1 VYHVVDGC
9 FLCSTSGNALNSSP
23 AQPHR
28 PSYDTPQAGQSDSS
42 GTESS
47 NRESGSHNLW
57 TGAEIGGITAIC
69 LLVPVPLILL
79 GLLYFR
85 WRKHEEKIVYE
96 KNGGWGPWLL
106 HFISPV
112 RQGMLC
118 QLAV

>member
-1 VYHVVDGC
+1 LLIYHVVDGC
-9 FLCSTSGNALNSSP
+9 FLCSTSGNALNSS
-23 AQPHR
+23 
-28 PSYDTPQAGQSDSS
+28 YDTPQAGQSNSS

-47 NRESGSHNLW
+47 NHESGSHNLW
-57 TGAEIGGITAIC
+57 TGAEIGGITAIS

-85 WRKHEEKIVYE
+85 WRKQEEKIVYE
-96 KNGGWGPWLL
+96 KKGGWGHWLL

-112 RQGMLC
+112 QQGMLC

>member
-1 VYHVVDGC
+1 VVDGC

-23 AQPHR
+23 AQSHP

-42 GTESS
+42 GTDSS
-47 NRESGSHNLW
+47 NHESGSHNLW
-57 TGAEIGGITAIC
+57 TGAEIGGITAIS

-79 GLLYFR
+79 CLLYFR
-85 WRKHEEKIVYE
+85 WRKQEKIVYE
-96 KNGGWGPWLL
+96 KKGGCGPWLL

-112 RQGMLC
+112 QQGMLC

>member
-1 VYHVVDGC
+1 VVDGC
-9 FLCSTSGNALNSSP
+9 FLCSTSGNAFSSP
-23 AQPHR
+23 GQPHP
-28 PSYDTPQAGQSDSS
+28 PSHDTPQAGQSD
-42 GTESS
+42 SS

-57 TGAEIGGITAIC
+57 TGAEIGGITAIS

-96 KNGGWGPWLL
+96 KKGGWGPWFL

-112 RQGMLC
+112 EQGMLC